1 MSADISRGEHDA
13 QLCRR
18 AQAGD
23 VSSANLLIAE
33 YLPFVRR
40 MVFRCRSAAAETD
53 DLLQEGL
60 IGLFNAVLAY
70 DETRGAAFSSF
81 AYRCVLNRLLSA
93 LADAVSVPTE
103 EELAALLA
111 KIPEPEDPQ
120 EILQKR
126 EDAARWMEEAEKCLS
141 KFEQRVLQLHLKGAT
156 YREIAARL
164 QTTEKSVDNAMQR
177 VRRKLRVQAR

>member
-1 MSADISRGEHDA
+1 MPTDVSRGECDTE
-13 QLCRR
+13 LCRR

-23 VSSANLLIAE
+23 VSCANQLISE

-40 MVFRCRSAAAETD
+40 LVFRCRCASAETD

-70 DETRGAAFSSF
+70 DGTRGAAFSSF
-81 AYRCVLNRLLSA
+81 AYRCVLNRLRTAISA
-93 LADAVSVPTE
+93 GSNAPSE

-111 KIPEPEDPQ
+111 KVPEPEDPQ

-126 EDAARWMEEAEKCLS
+126 EDVSRWMERAEKCLS

-156 YREIAARL
+156 YREMAERL

-177 VRRKLRVQAR
+177 VRRKLRGQAK